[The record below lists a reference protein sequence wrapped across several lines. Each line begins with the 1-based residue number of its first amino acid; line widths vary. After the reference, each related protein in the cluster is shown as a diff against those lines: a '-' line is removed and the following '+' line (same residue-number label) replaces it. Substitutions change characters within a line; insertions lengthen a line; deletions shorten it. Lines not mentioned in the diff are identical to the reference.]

1 MSRFGHTTV
10 VPTGPFRFV
19 AIDVETAGKTIGSIC
34 QIGLCCVGFD
44 ATLHSFSTMVDPEG
58 RFEPFNTD
66 LHGIGPDTVKGAPTF
81 PDAFATLFPLLSAHP
96 LVQHSRYD
104 ERAMDAACL
113 RYGLPRLTSYW
124 ADSVKIAR
132 AAWPELKGS
141 GGGHGLGN
149 LKRALGL
156 DFHHHD
162 AGEDAK
168 AAAQV
173 VLRAEHV
180 IGKQTSGLQTNRQL
194 SFDLTNPA
202 Q

>member
-1 MSRFGHTTV
+1 MSRFGHTTE
-10 VPTGPFRFV
+10 VPTGPFRFI

-44 ATLHSFSTMVDPEG
+44 GALHSFSTMVDPEG
-58 RFEPFNTD
+58 PFEPFNTD

-81 PDAFATLFPLLSAHP
+81 PGAFIALSPLLTEHP

-104 ERAMDAACL
+104 ERAMDAACQ
-113 RYGLPRLTSYW
+113 RYRLPRLTSYW

-132 AAWPELKGS
+132 EAWPELKGP

-149 LKRALGL
+149 LKSALGL
-156 DFHHHD
+156 EFHHHD

-173 VLRAEHV
+173 VLLAERV
-180 IGKQTSGLQTNRQL
+180 MGKQTAGLQMSRQL
-194 SFDLTNPA
+194 SFDLSNPA
-202 Q
+202 G